1 MRIKGKEYVEVK
13 DRIIKFNKDYPK
25 GFITTE
31 IISQTDD
38 IITMKATVTPDS
50 DQSNRIFTGTAQEWK
65 NDPRSMVN
73 KTSFVENCET
83 SAVGRALALMGIGVI
98 DSIASAE
105 EVMIAKNKE
114 IRERVAKAEKVFEEK
129 DKKPMDPIKEVNK
142 RSEEAF
148 TPKVYGVK
156 DDLQLSK

>member
-1 MRIKGKEYVEVK
+1 MIIRGKEYVEVK
-13 DRIIKFNKDYPK
+13 DRVLQFNKDYPR

-31 IISQTDD
+31 IIQQDEKL
-38 IITMKATVTPDS
+38 ITMRATATPDVL
-50 DQSNRIFTGTAQEWK
+50 NPERKFTGTAQEWK
-65 NDPRSMVN
+65 DDPKSMVN

-114 IRERVAKAEKVFEEK
+114 IRERVKKA
-129 DKKPMDPIKEVNK
+129 
-142 RSEEAF
+142 EEAF
-148 TPKVYGVK
+148 EDQTKEAFVPKVYEVK
-156 DDLQLSK
+156 DELPISK